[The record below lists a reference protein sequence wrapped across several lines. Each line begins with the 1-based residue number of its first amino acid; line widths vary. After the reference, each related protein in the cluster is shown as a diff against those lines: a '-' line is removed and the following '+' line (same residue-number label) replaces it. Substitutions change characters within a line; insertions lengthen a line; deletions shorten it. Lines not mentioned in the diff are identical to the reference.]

1 MKIDASLPFPDNVG
15 PQRVGTTG
23 PTPSQNQGEV
33 VGLSSDEVQFSVD
46 GDKVQQLKTDLAAVP
61 DTRQDRVA
69 ALSQAI
75 EQGSYNVSNEQIA
88 QAMSSELQE
97 KAQ

>member
-1 MKIDASLPFPDNVG
+1 
-15 PQRVGTTG
+15 
-23 PTPSQNQGEV
+23 
-33 VGLSSDEVQFSVD
+33 
-46 GDKVQQLKTDLAAVP
+46 
-61 DTRQDRVA
+61 VA